1 MTNKIRAKMQ
11 AQTVIPPE
19 ATMYGRSETV
29 KLVAVYGGSTNA
41 EDNTFATASP
51 SGSLKL
57 VIDNPSA
64 QGFFKPGK
72 KYYIDIVEAPEPAP
86 AT

>member
-1 MTNKIRAKMQ
+1 MQ
-11 AQTVIPPE
+11 AQTVIPPS
-19 ATMYGRSETV
+19 ATMYGRSEV
-29 KLVAVYGGSTNA
+29 AELFAVYGGTSNA

-57 VIDNPSA
+57 TIDNSGA

-72 KYYIDIVEAPEPAP
+72 KYYVDITECPEDAPPA
-86 AT
+86 AK